1 MNEILFSLVQ
11 SALTEKPMKCTD
23 ITPMSDEQI
32 HNIVK
37 IAVRHDIAQLVV
49 LGLKN
54 NGLITEN
61 SEQQY
66 HQLIYKAVHRE
77 VKIRYE
83 FDKICAVLAK
93 EKIPFIPLKG
103 SVIRDYYP
111 EPWMRM
117 SCDIDILIHEEDL
130 EHAVNALECNLDY
143 KADDRVAYH
152 DISLFAPSGVHLELH
167 FNIKENMENI
177 DRLLSDVW
185 QNTVTPKQANEY
197 CYSMTPEFFVFHH
210 VCHMAHH
217 FVHGGCGIKPFID
230 MYIINNRFEYND
242 ALLREILRK
251 CDMENFYD
259 NVLYVTDVWF
269 GEETHNYLSKQVE
282 EYILKGGVYGSLE
295 NRVTVAQGQ
304 QGNKVKYAM
313 SRIFLPYNSLKNYY
327 PILNTKKWLFPFM
340 QIVRWFRLIFCGG
353 LDRGIH
359 EMKINQTISADKAS
373 AAKIFLENIGL

>member
-1 MNEILFSLVQ
+1 MDDIFFSLVY
-11 SALTEKPMKCTD
+11 SALTEKPMKCAD
-23 ITPMSDEQI
+23 IAPMSDEQI

-37 IAVRHDIAQLVV
+37 IAVRHDIAQLVI

-54 NGLITEN
+54 YGLLTEK

-66 HQLIYKAVHRE
+66 QQLIYNSVYRAEKL
-77 VKIRYE
+77 RYE
-83 FDKICAVLAK
+83 FNKICAVLEN

-111 EPWMRM
+111 ESWMRM

-130 EHAVNALECNLDY
+130 ERAVDALECNLDY

-152 DISLFAPSGVHLELH
+152 DISLFAPSGVPLLLH
-167 FNIKENMENI
+167 FSIKENMVNI
-177 DRLLSDVW
+177 DQLLSDVW
-185 QNTVTPKQANEY
+185 QNTVAPKQANEH

-210 VCHMAHH
+210 ICHMAHH

>member
-1 MNEILFSLVQ
+1 MNGILFSLVH
-11 SALTEKPMKCTD
+11 SALTDKPMKCTD

-130 EHAVNALECNLDY
+130 DHAVNALECNLDY

-210 VCHMAHH
+210 ICHMAHH
-217 FVHGGCGIKPFID
+217 FVHGGCGIKPFVD
-230 MYIINNRFEYND
+230 MYIISNRFEYND

-251 CDMENFYD
+251 CDMESFYE

-295 NRVTVAQGQ
+295 NRVMVAQGQ
-304 QGNKVKYAM
+304 QGSKVKYAM
-313 SRIFLPYNSLKNYY
+313 SRIFLPYNSLINFY
-327 PILNTKKWLFPFM
+327 PILKTKKWLFPFM

-353 LDRGIH
+353 FNRGIH

-373 AAKIFLENIGL
+373 AVKIFLENIGL